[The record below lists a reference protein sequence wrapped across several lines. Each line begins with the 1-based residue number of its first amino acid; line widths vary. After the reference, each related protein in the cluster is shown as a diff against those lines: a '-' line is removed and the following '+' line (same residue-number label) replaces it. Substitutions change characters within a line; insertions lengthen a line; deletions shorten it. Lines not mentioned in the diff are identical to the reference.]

1 MNKSWGSVPAALALS
16 LAPLLQKRVLL
27 RGLLGRVPYIYIYI
41 YIKRDNTYIAYLV
54 LPTRVESKQDH
65 QRG

>member
-27 RGLLGRVPYIYIYI
+27 RGLLGRVPYIYIICVYI
-41 YIKRDNTYIAYLV
+41 YIYIYISREIIHISRTWYY
-54 LPTRVESKQDH
+54 PRE
-65 QRG
+65 